1 MFVGPLTL
9 YPLPSRDRLYK
20 VAWPGYTPEKNP
32 IDVGW
37 TTFYPLPSKEHLYK
51 VACPGYTPEKTQS
64 MLRFICPL
72 PGREH
77 LYKVPGY
84 TPEKDPIDVGWATL
98 YTRSRAEKASIKW
111 PVRGAPPEKTSI
123 DVGWTTSYTSS
134 PFHPFAIQS
143 GVAT

>member
-98 YTRSRAEKASIKW
+98 YTRSRAENASIKW
-111 PVRGAPPEKTSI
+111 LVRL
-123 DVGWTTSYTSS
+123 
-134 PFHPFAIQS
+134 HP
-143 GVAT
+143 